1 MDGPNPAIKH
11 PMPMHTRVGFLKPLI
26 DADNIEIGDFT
37 YYDNPDGP
45 DRFVEECVLHHY
57 PFIGD
62 RLIIGKFCAIAE
74 GARFIMNG
82 ANHAMSGFSTYPFN
96 IFGHGWEKGFDPDTW
111 TREFRGDT
119 VVGNDVWIGMEAI
132 ILPAS
137 SRRRLDRGGA
147 LGGEPRRAALFDRR
161 RQSGQGGEG
170 AVRRWND
177 AAPDGDCLV
186 ELAGRQDH
194 PQPERHSRQR
204 HRKTGGCCV
213 NKAKGGDAPT
223 EELFVRP
230 WIFIRGVPAM
240 KFLPPEGPPE
250 VAFAGRSNVGKSS
263 LINALVSRKG
273 LARTSNTPGRTQ
285 ELNFFVPD
293 GYSGEAGDLPPM
305 ALVDMPGYGYAQ
317 APKEQVDDWT
327 RLVFDY
333 LKGRVTLKRVYVLID
348 ARHGIKKNDEEVLG
362 LLDKAAVS
370 YQVVLTKTDKIKP
383 PAAMR
388 CSRKRPKRSASAR
401 PLFRR

>member
-132 ILPAS
+132 ILPGIKIGDGSIVAARS
-137 SRRRLDRGGA
+137 VVSHDVPPYSIVAGNPGKVVKARFDAGTTRRLMA
-147 LGGEPRRAALFDRR
+147 IAW
-161 RQSGQGGEG
+161 
-170 AVRRWND
+170 WNWPVD
-177 AAPDGDCLV
+177 KITRNLNA
-186 ELAGRQDH
+186 
-194 PQPERHSRQR
+194 
-204 HRKTGGCCV
+204 
-213 NKAKGGDAPT
+213 
-223 EELFVRP
+223 
-230 WIFIRGVPAM
+230 IRGSDIA
-240 KFLPPEGPPE
+240 
-250 VAFAGRSNVGKSS
+250 
-263 LINALVSRKG
+263 
-273 LARTSNTPGRTQ
+273 
-285 ELNFFVPD
+285 EL
-293 GYSGEAGDLPPM
+293 EA
-305 ALVDMPGYGYAQ
+305 
-317 APKEQVDDWT
+317 
-327 RLVFDY
+327 
-333 LKGRVTLKRVYVLID
+333 
-348 ARHGIKKNDEEVLG
+348 
-362 LLDKAAVS
+362 AA
-370 YQVVLTKTDKIKP
+370 
-383 PAAMR
+383 
-388 CSRKRPKRSASAR
+388 
-401 PLFRR
+401 